1 MLRNRISQSIREQ
14 PIQWIQEF
22 HFGFL
27 ANSLVMRMFLK
38 YLFWNVFICILL
50 EVSRAPFFTLLYNY
64 KMNYKI
70 TQINLCFLF
79 TSTLTKTSYF
89 FNVYL
94 SVYYFEI
101 FKYLEMSFYGIFS
114 NTVNLWCSHLAA
126 LARTLSNR
134 VVLTCALLLLYVLGF
149 SEKCLHGIVWCFV
162 ACVCVFSLNSILIYP
177 FFFNLCEEA
186 KYD

>member
-38 YLFWNVFICILL
+38 DLFWNVFICILL
-50 EVSRAPFFTLLYNY
+50 EASRSPFFTLLYNY

-114 NTVNLWCSHLAA
+114 NTVNLQCSYLVA

-134 VVLTCALLLLYVLGF
+134 VVLTCASLCTRLFWKVSPWNSMMFCGM
-149 SEKCLHGIVWCFV
+149 
-162 ACVCVFSLNSILIYP
+162 CVCVFIKFN
-177 FFFNLCEEA
+177 FNLSIFL
-186 KYD
+186 KPVWRS